1 MVYVAK
7 EKVFTGSF
15 TIQLF
20 KLAIPISIILHLF
33 VILLLII
40 TTDEPIKS
48 FPKKLKVKPIKSF
61 IYYKPTEVIK
71 EKIETNLLKDEKKKE
86 QDEESL
92 LKEEVQLADK
102 EAEDKNTEKEPKVQ
116 SKQSTDLTK
125 TLVSPLKDKQK
136 KSIKNVT
143 SLQRLSRLKDKINQK
158 IINQEMYNYSKPN
171 TGSVMHG
178 TPNYVP
184 HSFVENAKKKAIA
197 STPSQVGN
205 GFSITKD
212 DNGACTLTEDLS
224 TMGLQGKTTSRFG
237 CGLSKEEK
245 AFNSH
250 MKNVLKKLGK

>member
-15 TIQLF
+15 TIQRF
-20 KLAIPISIILHLF
+20 KLAISISIILHLF
-33 VILLLII
+33 VVLLLII
-40 TTDEPIKS
+40 TTDEPINN

-71 EKIETNLLKDEKKKE
+71 EKIATNRLNDEKKKE
-86 QDEESL
+86 QNEKSP

-102 EAEDKNTEKEPKVQ
+102 EAKDKNTKNKPKIQ
-116 SKQSTDLTK
+116 SKQPADLIK
-125 TLVSPLKDKQK
+125 TPVSPLKVQQK
-136 KSIKNVT
+136 KSIKNVS

-178 TPNYVP
+178 TPSYVP
-184 HSFVENAKKKAIA
+184 HSIVENAEKKAIA

-212 DNGACTLTEDLS
+212 NNGTCTLTEDLS
-224 TMGLQGKTTSRFG
+224 IIGLQGKTTSSFG

-245 AFNSH
+245 HFKNH